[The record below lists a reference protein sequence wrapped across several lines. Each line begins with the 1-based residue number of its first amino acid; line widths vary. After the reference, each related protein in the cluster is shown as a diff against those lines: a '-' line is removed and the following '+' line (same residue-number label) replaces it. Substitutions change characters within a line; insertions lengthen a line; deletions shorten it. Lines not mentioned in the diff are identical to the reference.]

1 MITLVTENT
10 KRQRSMD
17 PLHPSPMG
25 IIYNRTSTLSHAP
38 KPGSDFRVRLRET
51 LLVLTLTKW
60 RDAFFTSDITK
71 VRFSPAQVSVSSY
84 NQHSL
89 QNCCAC
95 TIHWYSICNSG
106 GKSATRVFN
115 PHPHKTTKP
124 NSFCMDRFGVQ
135 MVSLPIIVHYTK
147 HKEWVLQLVKCY
159 ESCDTWQHRMV

>member
-1 MITLVTENT
+1 
-10 KRQRSMD
+10 
-17 PLHPSPMG
+17 MG
-25 IIYNRTSTLSHAP
+25 LGHCLMAQNLAQTSE
-38 KPGSDFRVRLRET
+38 SDSEK

-95 TIHWYSICNSG
+95 SRHTPYTDTVFATVVENLQSANWCWLA
-106 GKSATRVFN
+106 ATRVFT
-115 PHPHKTTKP
+115 PTLTKPTTKP

-135 MVSLPIIVHYTK
+135 MVSLPIIVHYTEY
-147 HKEWVLQLVKCY
+147 KE
-159 ESCDTWQHRMV
+159 